1 MLCNNMI
8 YIPMKNRGEGCNN
21 NRQGPRNGFILS
33 GPHSF
38 SPFESAISQK
48 NLLNNTLKLGGAHA
62 LVPQRFS
69 GA

>member
-1 MLCNNMI
+1 
-8 YIPMKNRGEGCNN
+8 MKNRGEGCNN

-38 SPFESAISQK
+38 SPFESAIYQN
-48 NLLNNTLKLGGAHA
+48 NLLNNPLKLDGARA
-62 LVPQRFS
+62 VVPHWFR